1 MKLAICILA
10 HHKPWLISSTLISL
24 MLQTYRD
31 FDLHVIYIKGD
42 GDNRNRESY
51 KRFYEIA
58 DKDNEFNPQMSPDD
72 PRILSLLENLNI
84 DINYHE
90 VENDHGLDSGA
101 WYKYI
106 QKGAWKDYDY
116 SMFLMEGSIFTS
128 ENVLSGI
135 NKFQKETS
143 FDFLSIGHEKRY
155 IPKSIF
161 TNYKSRTTNPTEMDL
176 YHEECMNVL
185 MNRFQECKE
194 FRALYQSWSSNRSYV
209 DTFPITQ
216 HHVPSS
222 IYPLKEKI
230 KFQLKSI
237 IRKRELIRS
246 YESYFL
252 EVRNGNAH
260 FRNINNISNNVKNYE
275 GLIFHEEISPF
286 FFGCSCQHLFSN
298 NFLVSLDKKLKDLNL
313 YEAIDRPFSGT
324 SLEIVWGFMP
334 SWLGYKKW
342 FFNGLHRP
350 RKNFLSY
357 LRNDDVVGISDFL
370 NLYFKKH
377 ISVKPK
383 GDFISLKTQHE
394 ALERLQNKFVLE
406 K

>member
-10 HHKPWLISSTLISL
+10 HHKPWLISATLMSL
-24 MLQTYRD
+24 LLQGHRH
-31 FDLHVIYIKGD
+31 FDLHIIYIKGD
-42 GDNRNRESY
+42 GNNRDKETY
-51 KRFYEIA
+51 KKFYEIA
-58 DKDNEFNPQMSPDD
+58 DKDKEFNPQMSPDD
-72 PRILSLLENLNI
+72 PRIISLIESLEV
-84 DINYHE
+84 DITFHE

-101 WYKYI
+101 WYKFI
-106 QKGAWKDYDY
+106 RKGSWKVYDY
-116 SMFLMEGSIFTS
+116 CMFLMEGSIFTT

-143 FDFLSIGHEKRY
+143 FDFLSVGHEKRY

-161 TNYKSRTTNPTEMDL
+161 TNFKSRAINPTDMDV

-185 MNRFQECKE
+185 MKSFQECKD
-194 FRALYQSWSSNRSYV
+194 FRALYQSWSSHSSYL
-209 DTFPITQ
+209 DPFPITQ

-252 EVRNGNAH
+252 EVSNGNAH
-260 FRNINNISNNVKNYE
+260 FRNINKISNNVKNYE

-286 FFGCSCQHLFSN
+286 FFGCSCQHIFSN
-298 NFLVSLDKKLKDLNL
+298 RFLRSLDTKLQEFNL

-324 SLEIVWGFMP
+324 ALELIWGFMP
-334 SWLGYKKW
+334 KWLGYKKW
-342 FFNGLHRP
+342 FFNGFHRP
-350 RKNFLSY
+350 RKDFLTY
-357 LRNDDVVGISDFL
+357 ERNDDVYGIVKYLNSYYKKSIKVAHQGDFL
-370 NLYFKKH
+370 T
-377 ISVKPK
+377 VKA
-383 GDFISLKTQHE
+383 IRKTFSE
-394 ALERLQNKFVLE
+394 LEIQFSNQK
-406 K
+406 